1 MVTHE
6 KFSFGALFYGKE
18 TGRASPLHEDDD
30 TQQLHRAAAREAGG
44 QDQRDGALRARG
56 HNRATFY
63 AHYADPSD
71 LLRSIED
78 EILNDLSRWLGP
90 AIAAPD
96 GADLAGML
104 TPIIEYIGENADVC
118 SVLLSSSGDAG
129 FQAKVVDAVE
139 QPFLASFRHG
149 GSREVAEYFYTFAA
163 DGCVGM
169 LKKWL
174 AGGMTVPPAKLANMM
189 ARFTAR
195 AV

>member
-1 MVTHE
+1 MEKKQDARVRYTKMMIRSSFIELLREKPVAKISVTE
-6 KFSFGALFYGKE
+6 LCE
-18 TGRASPLHEDDD
+18 RA
-30 TQQLHRAAAREAGG
+30 GI
-44 QDQRDGALRARG
+44 
-56 HNRATFY
+56 NRATFY

-139 QPFLASFRHG
+139 QPFLDYVLPLIQGEPERPLE
-149 GSREVAEYFYTFAA
+149 GSLPKFAK
-163 DGCVGM
+163 
-169 LKKWL
+169 LKKVL
-174 AGGMTVPPAKLANMM
+174 TTDQK
-189 ARFTAR
+189 
-195 AV
+195 

>member
-1 MVTHE
+1 MEKKQDARVRYTKMMIRSSFIELLREKPVAKISVTE
-6 KFSFGALFYGKE
+6 LCE
-18 TGRASPLHEDDD
+18 RA
-30 TQQLHRAAAREAGG
+30 GI
-44 QDQRDGALRARG
+44 
-56 HNRATFY
+56 NRATFY

-78 EILNDLSRWLGP
+78 EILNDLS
-90 AIAAPD
+90 
-96 GADLAGML
+96 
-104 TPIIEYIGENADVC
+104 IGENADVC